1 MKPTDE
7 QIMKNVV
14 DQLYWDSRVD
24 ASDIKIKVI
33 DGEVSLEGTVQ
44 DYTAL
49 QAAESDVW
57 AINGVRAVHNCLAV
71 KSPATVGRRDDN
83 EVKACIESTFI
94 WDPNLDASQF
104 SVSVKDGKAKIQ
116 GTVDAY
122 WKKVKAEQNAF
133 NIIGVTEV
141 INELVVV
148 PRENKA
154 DEVIAEDLMTALD
167 RNIYVNSHNINIKVE
182 NGKVTLFG
190 KVRNSLAYRTAV
202 DTARLT
208 PGVKEVVN
216 NLSFE

>member
-7 QIMKNVV
+7 QIMKDIE
-14 DQLYWDSRVD
+14 DQFYWDSRVD

-33 DGEVSLEGTVQ
+33 DGKVSLTGAVQ
-44 DYTAL
+44 DHTAL

-57 AINGVRAVHNCLAV
+57 AINGVRAVHNCLTV
-71 KSPATVGRRDDN
+71 KSSTAIGTRDDK
-83 EVKACIESTFI
+83 EVKARIESIFI
-94 WDPNLDASQF
+94 WDPNLDASKF
-104 SVSVKDGKAKIQ
+104 SVSVRNGKAKIQ

-133 NIIGVTEV
+133 NIIGVREV
-141 INELVVV
+141 INELVVI

-167 RNIYVNSHNINIKVE
+167 RNLYVNPHNINIKVE

-190 KVRNSLAYRTAV
+190 KVGNSLAYRTAV

-208 PGVKEVVN
+208 PGVKEVIN